1 MRPRQ
6 CHLPG
11 VSVVKES
18 GEELERRK
26 VASRK
31 QTTAWL
37 CLYPAPSWVE
47 IKCNAPTTLTMQRLC
62 DGGAVGHSQTVAAR
76 PAGKAWDGGG
86 HWISSE
92 QLNSQAD
99 AATSRCCCLR
109 CITTAPCHPTHTPC
123 RAAAVATHC
132 ALALDRATAPVPVA
146 WALLLARAT
155 PLPRALWGREW
166 GWAGERGWGREPS

>member
-6 CHLPG
+6 CRLPG

-26 VASRK
+26 VASGK
-31 QTTAWL
+31 HATTWL
-37 CLYPAPSWVE
+37 CLYHDPSWVE
-47 IKCNAPTTLTMQRLC
+47 NKCNAPTTLTMQRLG

-99 AATSRCCCLR
+99 AATNRCCSHA
-109 CITTAPCHPTHTPC
+109 CIPTAACHPTPHP
-123 RAAAVATHC
+123 AVATHC

-155 PLPRALWGREW
+155 PLPRALRGEEW
-166 GWAGERGWGREPS
+166 GWVGERGLGRRPS